1 MNTSNG
7 IAATE
12 REQTEFKKQEEKE
25 KKEKKADVAGVV
37 TLQCRKSRSR

>member
-25 KKEKKADVAGVV
+25 KREEKKQM
-37 TLQCRKSRSR
+37 LQAW